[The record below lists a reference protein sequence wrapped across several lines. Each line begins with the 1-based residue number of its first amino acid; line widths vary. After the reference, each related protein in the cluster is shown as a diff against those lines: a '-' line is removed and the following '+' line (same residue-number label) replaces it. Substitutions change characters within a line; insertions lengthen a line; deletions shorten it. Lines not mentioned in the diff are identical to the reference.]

1 MMDLF
6 SNNLFVYNKMYTKET
21 NVSHGFNTNA
31 FFLTNSYLT
40 NAYQISQ
47 IRLIMLLHIFHHS
60 YATVMKKYVNE

>member
-1 MMDLF
+1 
-6 SNNLFVYNKMYTKET
+6 MYTKET